1 MALQVNILGNLSAN
15 NMKYPFFIKLGAF
28 SFDIRQNMK
37 EGDIS
42 STAMMST
49 KLIFHGV
56 NLRKQYEKQF
66 VQIGSML
73 CGIKSDYTSGATY
86 FNPS

>member
-1 MALQVNILGNLSAN
+1 
-15 NMKYPFFIKLGAF
+15 MKYPSFIKLGAF
-28 SFDIRQNMK
+28 SFDIRQNMMK

-49 KLIFHGV
+49 KLIFYGV

-73 CGIKSDYTSGATY
+73 CGIKSDYTSGARY

>member
-1 MALQVNILGNLSAN
+1 VLDITSKPRTALFREKENDEPMAPQVNIS
-15 NMKYPFFIKLGAF
+15 
-28 SFDIRQNMK
+28 
-37 EGDIS
+37 GDIS